1 MKFVSP
7 ATNAIP
13 VLAVDDHAMF
23 REAGWHCYTTPP
35 SPSMAEVEIRKMR
48 MVGKTA
54 STHAECRTP
63 GCVANRMR
71 GSGLPSG
78 GHPFSQICQAAM
90 PNIRSMKRFWPTTS
104 PFANQ
109 RI

>member
-48 MVGKTA
+48 MVTYPG
-54 STHAECRTP
+54 SPHFPNLAE
-63 GCVANRMR
+63 
-71 GSGLPSG
+71 
-78 GHPFSQICQAAM
+78 
-90 PNIRSMKRFWPTTS
+90 
-104 PFANQ
+104 Q
-109 RI
+109 RRDVFKEIMDWLTKYNP